1 MSKRRQLKSIPVGE
15 YTATIT
21 WFAKAGDEEFHRI
34 AESAGIKVADKWVY
48 IYLNDGEDI
57 IKFSR
62 TRNERAQM
70 YVDMTAAEMMRE
82 KVINRVEGSS
92 GCCWGIFGKARF
104 ERGEESLW
112 GERVPC
118 DLHTAEWLE
127 NEIAQDLDSYVTP
140 EQWPEVAAAAEVEAA
155 KRTLIEAEEKA
166 AREAA
171 KAEGFAEWKKTSSG
185 WCISIAD
192 HVSGDVVSVR
202 TRSGEITQ
210 HTLGDSVG
218 AGIYKSAGEY
228 AIAA

>member
-1 MSKRRQLKSIPVGE
+1 MTKKYPSNAERQKAYRHRMALDRR
-15 YTATIT
+15 
-21 WFAKAGDEEFHRI
+21 
-34 AESAGIKVADKWVY
+34 
-48 IYLNDGEDI
+48 N
-57 IKFSR
+57 
-62 TRNERAQM
+62 
-70 YVDMTAAEMMRE
+70 
-82 KVINRVEGSS
+82 
-92 GCCWGIFGKARF
+92 
-104 ERGEESLW
+104 
-112 GERVPC
+112 
-118 DLHTAEWLE
+118 
-127 NEIAQDLDSYVTP
+127 VT
-140 EQWPEVAAAAEVEAA
+140 AEVEAA